1 MRELPVTSTS
11 ARASARRRH
20 TSGRALTLAVLALLA
35 ALAPAAPASASA
47 TQPTILQDDP
57 QLVYGGDARR
67 DKRLDELKS
76 LGVEI
81 VKARAS
87 WRALAPG
94 GKKKPKGFDGSNPAS
109 YKASQWAPFD
119 ALVRGATA
127 RGLRVMFQL
136 GGTAP
141 DWASGRTAVDLPNVA
156 EFRKFVQALG
166 TRYSGSYNGG
176 LAVVDPILPRVSL
189 YTVWNEPNLVGWLSP
204 QFSGGVPQSPRIYR
218 GLLNAAAAG
227 LSASGHG
234 SDQLLLG
241 ELLPFSRST
250 RSSTKKIRPLAFLRE
265 LACLD
270 SRYRAFKGKAAKRRG
285 CTGFKALPGTGLA
298 YHPYTLAGG
307 PNVATPHRDDAS
319 IGQLGRVTKALDRLR
334 SKGRLR
340 KSRMPIWLT
349 EFGFQSDPPDPFA
362 SPIGKIPGFM
372 GQSEF
377 IAFKNGR
384 VVSYSQYPLVDDAGR
399 RDGFQSGL
407 RFHSGKAKPGV
418 FLAFQRPFY
427 ARKVGSRVEL
437 FGGVRSASGGT
448 VQLQTRAGKKGK
460 WKSLGSATL
469 GSRGYF
475 DKRVKVTAV
484 SKRYFRFI
492 GNGMAS
498 RAAKAA
504 KR

>member
-1 MRELPVTSTS
+1 MRELPVTSTP
-11 ARASARRRH
+11 ARASAPRRR
-20 TSGRALTLAVLALLA
+20 SSVRALTLAVLALLA
-35 ALAPAAPASASA
+35 SLSSATPASANS

-76 LGVEI
+76 LGVDI

-87 WRALAPG
+87 WRVLAPG
-94 GKKKPKGFDGSNPAS
+94 GKRKPSGFDGSNPAS
-109 YKASQWAPFD
+109 YSSSQWAPYD
-119 ALVRGATA
+119 AFVQGATA

-136 GGTAP
+136 GGTGP
-141 DWASGRTAVDLPNVA
+141 DWATGRSSVDRPNA
-156 EFRKFVQALG
+156 GEFRKFVQAVG
-166 TRYSGSYNGG
+166 TRYSGSYNG
-176 LAVVDPILPRVSL
+176 LPRVSI
-189 YTVWNEPNLVGWLSP
+189 YTAWNEPNLLGWLSP
-204 QFSGGVPQSPRIYR
+204 QVSGGVPQSPRIYR

-241 ELLPFSRST
+241 ELLPFSRSA

-265 LACLD
+265 LACVD

-285 CTGFKALPGTGLA
+285 CIGFKPLPGTGLA

-307 PNVATPHRDDAS
+307 PTVPTPHPDDAS
-319 IGQLGRVTKALDRLR
+319 IAQLGRVTKTLDRLR

-362 SPIGKIPGFM
+362 TPIGKIPGFM
-372 GQSEF
+372 GQSEY

-384 VVSYSQYPLVDDAGR
+384 VVSYSQYPLVDDAGKR
-399 RDGFQSGL
+399 EGFQSGI

-427 ARKVGSRVEL
+427 ARKVGARVEL
-437 FGGVRSASGGT
+437 FGGVRSAGGGT
-448 VQLQTRAGKKGK
+448 VQLQTRPGKKGK

-469 GSRGYF
+469 NSRGYF

-492 GNGMAS
+492 GSGMAS

-504 KR
+504 TR